1 MAEIKIQIPEGYEG
15 IDEEKSNF
23 EEGLIV
29 LKKKEVT
36 PWRKTTHPIVGYY
49 VDDDSVIRKVDIEY
63 ECDNQRVCDI
73 NVFATKKQAQSMLA
87 MSQLSQIIQN
97 DERFGGSLTD
107 EEWARSGYKKY
118 VIIRGDG
125 HVEVVARFSYC
136 YFFLAFHTE
145 EQAELFLEENK
156 DLVRQYYMLD

>member
-1 MAEIKIQIPEGYEG
+1 MAEIKFQIPEGYEG

-23 EEGLIV
+23 EEGVIV

-36 PWRKTTHPIVGYY
+36 PWRYNRDALLSGYIVTDGK
-49 VDDDSVIRKVDIEY
+49 IEKVGNLYNIENAR
-63 ECDNQRVCDI
+63 D
-73 NVFATKKQAQSMLA
+73 VFANKKQAKSMVA

-97 DERFGGSLTD
+97 DERFGGPLTD
-107 EEWARSGYKKY
+107 EEWARSCYKKY

-125 HVEVVARFSYC
+125 HVEVVAHFAYC
-136 YFFLAFHTE
+136 YFFLAFHTK
-145 EQAELFLEENK
+145 EQAELFLKENE